1 MTFFLIR
8 FTSGLLSAFQDQK
21 NIKENPLADQKRE
34 QILNGNLEPLLW
46 RYSLPSMAG
55 MLFIVLNGIMDSIFV
70 GHAVGALGLSALGII
85 IPYVEVVVSFSL
97 CIGVGAASIIAR
109 ALGDAKTDVANR
121 VFNNGL
127 GLVLVCAG
135 LISWLG
141 FQFTR
146 HILAL
151 LGTGPE
157 TYALVSDYFFWINAG
172 FIFYLLAVYA
182 NNILRAEGFASKS
195 MLAMI
200 IGILS
205 HIGFNYFFI
214 FVLHWGIRGAALATN
229 IGAVINLIVTFCFL
243 LSSDSK
249 LRLRLRDLKPDW
261 ALGREIFS
269 VGYSSIVFSGSLN
282 VVNIIINRILIFYGG
297 PLYIAMVNIFERLM
311 YFALIPRYGIAEG
324 LIPLIGFNYGARNY
338 PRVLRLIFKSI
349 LYATLLTVLAY
360 AAYMLFP
367 EFFIRIFS
375 EDPSFIA
382 QAAPL
387 FQIAIL
393 LFPLIP
399 TASICMTI
407 FQALG
412 KGHAA
417 SLLTFVRLLVLF
429 LPFVIVLPRYYGV
442 WGIFYAFPLADLLA
456 FLLTGVFL
464 YKEAARLNR
473 LTPKTI

>member
-1 MTFFLIR
+1 
-8 FTSGLLSAFQDQK
+8 
-21 NIKENPLADQKRE
+21 LADQKRE
-34 QILNGNLEPLLW
+34 QILNGNLGSLLW
-46 RYSLPSMAG
+46 RYSLPSMVG

-70 GHAVGALGLSALGII
+70 GNAVGPLGLSALGII
-85 IPYVEVVVSFSL
+85 IPYIEVVVSFSL
-97 CIGVGAASIIAR
+97 CIGVGASSIIAR
-109 ALGDAKTDVANR
+109 ALGDSKTDVAGKT
-121 VFNNGL
+121 FNNGL
-127 GLVLVCAG
+127 VLVLVCAG

-146 HILAL
+146 PILAL

-157 TYALVSDYFFWINAG
+157 TYPLVSEYFFWINAG

-182 NNILRAEGFASKS
+182 NNILRAQGFASKS

-214 FVLHWGIRGAALATN
+214 FILHWGIRGAALATN
-229 IGAVINLIVTFCFL
+229 IGAVINLTITFCFL

-261 ALGREIFS
+261 TLGREIFS

-282 VVNIIINRILIFYGG
+282 IVSIIINRILIFYGG

-311 YFALIPRYGIAEG
+311 YFALIPRFGMAEG
-324 LIPLIGFNYGARNY
+324 IIPLIGFNYGARNY
-338 PRVLRLIFKSI
+338 PRVLKLMLKSI
-349 LYATLLTVLAY
+349 LHATFLTTLAY
-360 AAYMLFP
+360 VAYMLFP
-367 EFFIRIFS
+367 EFFIRVFS
-375 EDPSFIA
+375 EDRSFTTR
-382 QAAPL
+382 AAPF

-417 SLLTFVRLLVLF
+417 SFLTFTRLLVLF
-429 LPFVIVLPRYYGV
+429 LPFVIVLPKYYGV

-456 FLLTGVFL
+456 FLLTGIFL
-464 YKEAARLNR
+464 YTEAAQLKRLAR
-473 LTPKTI
+473 ETA